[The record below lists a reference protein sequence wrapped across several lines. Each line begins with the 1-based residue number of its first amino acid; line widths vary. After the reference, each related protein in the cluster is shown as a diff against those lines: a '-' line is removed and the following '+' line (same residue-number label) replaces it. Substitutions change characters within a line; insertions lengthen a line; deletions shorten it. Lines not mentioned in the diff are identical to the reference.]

1 MTDPIE
7 AMLSAFNGGLIHRD
21 DPNNPRGFTTFYD
34 PKAAMTAAYAA
45 LRETLVPVG
54 WVHEHERGE
63 SVLSR
68 KPMTRGADEL
78 GWTETPLYALPEI
91 KP

>member
-7 AMLSAFNGGLIHRD
+7 AMAIAYNSVLLNQPEDQRD
-21 DPNNPRGFTTFYD
+21 QVE
-34 PKAAMTAAYAA
+34 AMTAAYAA

-54 WVHEHERGE
+54 WQYDCTNPVGDRNHLDPTFLR
-63 SVLSR
+63 
-68 KPMTRGADEL
+68 L
-78 GWTETPLYALPEI
+78 GRRANMDPRFWTETPLYALPEI